1 MRDDYRCEECKNTTK
16 PDEFTCN
23 CLCLNCGPCDENGC
37 EYGEKVQSICGTGQ
51 TQKTGKSS

>member
-1 MRDDYRCEECKNTTK
+1 MREDMRCEECKNTTK

-37 EYGEKVQSICGTGQ
+37 EYGKKVQNICGTPEA
-51 TQKTGKSS
+51 KKED